1 MGLVI
6 RRKRKRAS
14 EGVEKLLADT
24 QEMIARL
31 VIENRTLKSQNHRL
45 SSELER
51 LNKGWDEIKKLAR
64 SAPRRSRRP

>member
-6 RRKRKRAS
+6 RRKRKPAA

-24 QEMIARL
+24 QDLIARL
-31 VIENRTLKSQNHRL
+31 VKENRTLKSRNQRL

-51 LNKGWDEIKKLAR
+51 VTKGWDEIKRLAR
-64 SAPRRSRRP
+64 SAPRRPRRP